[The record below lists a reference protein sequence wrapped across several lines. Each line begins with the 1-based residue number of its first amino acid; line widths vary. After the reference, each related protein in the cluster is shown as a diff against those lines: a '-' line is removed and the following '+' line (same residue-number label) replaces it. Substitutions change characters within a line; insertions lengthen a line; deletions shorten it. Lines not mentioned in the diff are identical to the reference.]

1 MTSRRSYLD
10 TLNAGRQRRPSFTH
24 ERLDRSLDL
33 LDEHVR
39 QMTEALREE
48 DERLAPDESASH
60 EPDSLGRM
68 TREVE
73 RARLKQDEAGAAG
86 RIADELREMRDAFNR
101 QSRAPEAAPA
111 SPRWNGEERRAGRRE
126 AQPSTLSLQDE
137 FERLQA
143 AIRAVGERQQ
153 NMGMDALKADLEE
166 VRTSLSQ
173 LAHSERTGK
182 GSVASLH
189 VRLDQLEETMRKPN
203 GMDARLEEISRA
215 LVASTASLKPLP
227 FDAEPLNRLEAQ
239 LASVSR
245 QMAARAE
252 EPSDEI
258 MRRLTQLS
266 ERVDE
271 LASRANLPLKA
282 VEQLSNQVAIIAAKL
297 DAVPALPD
305 PDFLFK
311 AIEQRFDALSVMLE
325 KRIGSEPERNTLL
338 FRDLEKRLEE
348 VSLKLDAVAAQAPEP
363 RPAHEDILGIIDARF
378 EDFARKLEER
388 APAGKGE
395 TKLIRSLEAQIKVL
409 TEHLSQPGLSR
420 ADLEEITPR
429 LDKIEEKIVANH
441 DAVISAA
448 REAAESAVRSLDL
461 SSEDG
466 KAVAS
471 TVAGLTDDLKA
482 LETLTKRSDERN
494 AKTFEAIH
502 DTLIKI
508 VERLGSLETRR
519 VDVAPDAPSEP
530 AKLTIENTPPLDVI
544 DMGAT
549 ETAELSSAPMAA
561 EPADE
566 PAEGKTAR
574 RSLLGG
580 LSRAFRKSEPA
591 SAKQEPAV
599 VVPASV
605 IEETPAVPLDAPLG
619 AAPRNQPIEPNT
631 GGPDLGAIMR
641 RVRDERAGGKGD
653 DADVAKSDFIAAAR
667 RAAQA
672 AAAEAETLKRKS
684 GSGTASGGRLSD
696 LLKRRRKSV
705 LMAVGAVMIAL
716 AGLQAGNRF
725 LATREL
731 ALDSAPTASVPEK
744 ALDAMP
750 KIAAA
755 KVFAPAEAKPVAV
768 SAIVAQPATAPRV
781 EPRIEPEAPK
791 PAAMAAVA
799 PVDPENDA
807 IAARIDAAAPVAPVT
822 PAAAEPAATTE
833 APQTLAVPAEAGPSA
848 LREAAEAGDAKAL
861 FEVASR
867 LVEGRGMKADPKAA
881 ADLMEKA
888 AALGLAPAQYRIG
901 SFLEKGTG
909 RPRDLAGARKWY
921 QQAAEKGNA
930 SAMHNLA
937 VLDAMGANG
946 KVDNEAAV
954 RWFTAAAE
962 HGVRDSQFNLGILA
976 AKGVGMPRDLEASYK
991 WFAVVAAQG
1000 DADAGAKRDEI
1011 GKALSPEA
1019 LERARTTAELW
1030 KAKPV
1035 DPEANRVELPETWSD
1050 GPTTTAENKPV
1061 DMKAA
1066 VRTIQMILAKNGY
1079 EAGSADGVMGAKTK
1093 AAIVQFQKDNDLS
1106 PTGEV
1111 DQKLVQALIAKK

>member
-10 TLNAGRQRRPSFTH
+10 TLNAGRQRRPAFSN

-39 QMTEALREE
+39 QMSDALREE
-48 DERLAPDESASH
+48 DERDAGET
-60 EPDSLGRM
+60 ENLGWM
-68 TREVE
+68 AREVE
-73 RARLKQDEAGAAG
+73 RARMKQDEAGAAS
-86 RIADELREMRDAFNR
+86 RIANELREMRDALDRQNR
-101 QSRAPEAAPA
+101 KPENVSGYSRRKTDLPQSEMRAPTPQAP
-111 SPRWNGEERRAGRRE
+111 
-126 AQPSTLSLQDE
+126 SLQDE
-137 FERLQA
+137 FERLQD

-153 NMGMDALKADLEE
+153 NKGVESLKADLEE
-166 VRTSLSQ
+166 VRSSLSQ
-173 LAHSERTGK
+173 LAHSDRTAK

-189 VRLDQLEETMRKPN
+189 TRLDQLEENIRKPQGTN
-203 GMDARLEEISRA
+203 VEARLEEISRA

-227 FDAEPLNRLEAQ
+227 FDAEPLARLEAQ

-245 QMAARAE
+245 QMSARTE

-271 LASRANLPLKA
+271 LGARANLPHKA
-282 VEQLSNQVAIIAAKL
+282 IEQLSNQVAIIAAKL

-325 KRIGSEPERNTLL
+325 KRMGNEPERNTLL

-348 VSLKLDAVAAQAPEP
+348 VSLKLDTVAAQTPAPA
-363 RPAHEDILGIIDARF
+363 PAHDDILGIIDARF

-395 TKLIRSLEAQIKVL
+395 SKLIRSLEAQIKVL

-420 ADLEEITPR
+420 ADMEEITPR
-429 LDKIEEKIVANH
+429 LDKIEEKIAANH
-441 DAVISAA
+441 DAVVSAA
-448 REAAESAVRSLDL
+448 REAAENAVRSLDL
-461 SSEDG
+461 TSEDG

-482 LETLTKRSDERN
+482 LEALTKRSDERN

-519 VDVAPDAPSEP
+519 EEPKADAPAET

-544 DMGAT
+544 EMEPAHAMPSETMADAPVT
-549 ETAELSSAPMAA
+549 ETPGTKAE
-561 EPADE
+561 
-566 PAEGKTAR
+566 K

-580 LSRAFRKSEPA
+580 LSRAFRKQEAAAPKS
-591 SAKQEPAV
+591 EPAV
-599 VVPASV
+599 VVPA
-605 IEETPAVPLDAPLG
+605 IAAEETPAVSLDAPLG
-619 AAPRNQPIEPNT
+619 ATPRNEPIEPNT

-641 RVRDERAGGKGD
+641 RVRDERSGNG

-684 GSGTASGGRLSD
+684 GSGTASGGRLTD

-716 AGLQAGNRF
+716 AGLQAGNRY

-731 ALDSAPTASVPEK
+731 ALDAQPTASVPQK
-744 ALDAMP
+744 AIEAMP
-750 KIAAA
+750 AMAAAKIAAPVEVKTETVSA
-755 KVFAPAEAKPVAV
+755 VASAPAPVARTV
-768 SAIVAQPATAPRV
+768 
-781 EPRIEPEAPK
+781 EPEAPK
-791 PAAMAAVA
+791 VEAALPAQANQDS
-799 PVDPENDA
+799 DP
-807 IAARIDAAAPVAPVT
+807 IAARIDGAAPMT
-822 PAAAEPAATTE
+822 NAAAEPASTE
-833 APQTLAVPAEAGPSA
+833 AAPVATAPITTAAVAIPTEISPSA
-848 LREAAEAGDAKAL
+848 LLTAAEAGDAKAL

-867 LVEGRGMKADPKAA
+867 LAEGRGAKADPALAA
-881 ADLMEKA
+881 NLMEKA
-888 AALGLAPAQYRIG
+888 AGLGLAPAEYRMG

-909 RPRDLAGARKWY
+909 RTRDLAGARKWY
-921 QQAAEKGNA
+921 EQAAEKGNA

-937 VLDAMGANG
+937 VLNAMGANG
-946 KVDNEAAV
+946 AVDNEAAV

-1011 GKALSPEA
+1011 GKTLSADALQ
-1019 LERARTTAELW
+1019 RAKTTAELW

-1035 DPEANRVELPETWSD
+1035 DPEANRVELPETWNE
-1050 GPTTTAENKPV
+1050 GPSTTVENKPV

-1066 VRTIQMILAKNGY
+1066 VRTIQLILAKNGY
-1079 EAGSADGVMGAKTK
+1079 EAGSPDGVMGNKTK